1 MQILKLAPCSL
12 IVLSLAASVDVGD
25 VHAATVSS
33 MTPSTS
39 SNQSSNQGRSEY
51 ISSELQRTIESAGS
65 AKEVYRSIE
74 TLTALDKIHAKNW
87 GVTES
92 DWVKYKTIMATTPR
106 GNWSPN
112 LDPIVSLGIEAKT
125 EEERTRF
132 AKLFYDTEIERQSKE
147 IDFNWAVVKYH
158 CRVSPQSNLCK
169 TSEQLRR
176 ETLIEAEKQ
185 IAQAEIN
192 ERSPSKKDNWSP
204 IRYSLFV
211 DVSAY
216 CDASCEQYLSDTT
229 STLQYLDITISNAGK
244 NGVQEFIE
252 RYMISQQ
259 DLDTK
264 NVTVTR
270 GVRPGNLTEALPVV
284 YKVIDGEIWGRVE
297 RRKVQ

>member
-1 MQILKLAPCSL
+1 MQIHKLTTCSL
-12 IVLSLAASVDVGD
+12 VILSVAVIAGTGVVF
-25 VHAATVSS
+25 AATVPNIA
-33 MTPSTS
+33 PSTS
-39 SNQSSNQGRSEY
+39 LSQSNSQARSEY
-51 ISSELQRTIESAGS
+51 ISIELQRTIESAGS
-65 AKEVYRSIE
+65 AREVYRSIE

-112 LDPIVSLGIEAKT
+112 LDPIVSLGIEANT

-132 AKLFYDTEIERQSKE
+132 AKLLYDTEIERQSKE

-158 CRVSPQSNLCK
+158 CRIAPQSNLCK

-185 IAQAEIN
+185 IAQGEIN
-192 ERSPSKKDNWSP
+192 ERSPREIDNWSP

-211 DVSAY
+211 DVSTH
-216 CDASCEQYLSDTT
+216 CDASCDQYLSDTT
-229 STLQYLDITISNAGK
+229 STLPYLDITISNAGK
-244 NGVQEFIE
+244 NGVKKFIK
-252 RYMISQQ
+252 RYKIIQY
-259 DLDTK
+259 DLITK

-270 GVRPGNLTEALPVV
+270 GVRHGHLTEDLPVV
-284 YKVIDGEIWGRVE
+284 YKVIDGAIWGRVE

>member
-1 MQILKLAPCSL
+1 MQIPKLAPRSL
-12 IVLSLAASVDVGD
+12 ILLSLAASVAVGGA
-25 VHAATVSS
+25 HAAPVPSIE
-33 MTPSTS
+33 PSTS
-39 SNQSSNQGRSEY
+39 SKQSSNQGRSEY

-74 TLTALDKIHAKNW
+74 TLTALDKIQAKNW

-112 LDPIVSLGIEAKT
+112 LDPIVTLGTEAKT

-132 AKLFYDTEIERQSKE
+132 AKLLYDTEIERQDKE
-147 IDFNWAVVKYH
+147 IDFNYAVVKYH
-158 CRVSPQSNLCK
+158 CRVAPQSNLCK

-192 ERSPSKKDNWSP
+192 ERTPRKLDNWSP

-211 DVSAY
+211 DVSTP
-216 CDASCEQYLSDTT
+216 CDASCKQYLSDTT
-229 STLQYLDITISNAGK
+229 STLPYLDITISNAGK
-244 NGVQEFIE
+244 SGMQEFIE
-252 RYMISQQ
+252 RYKISQH
-259 DLDTK
+259 DLNVE

-270 GVRPGNLTEALPVV
+270 GFRPEYLTEALPVV
-284 YKVIDGEIWGRVE
+284 YKVIDGAIWGRVE
-297 RRKVQ
+297 RREVQ